1 MESCQSVWW
10 QSPICKSLYDAL
22 KAEETQVPTES
33 SLIMILLQLK
43 ELLRVGTMSSLVWCD
58 TRDMV
63 ADALNKGTIARHA
76 IMQLALSGVWE
87 LKHEFI
93 THTEPYHTPIISS
106 KQDAMS

>member
-1 MESCQSVWW
+1 M
-10 QSPICKSLYDAL
+10 PIRMAAITDCKSLYDAL

-76 IMQLALSGVWE
+76 IMQLALLGVWE

-93 THTEPYHTPIISS
+93 IHTEPYHTPIVSS
-106 KQDAMS
+106 KEDAMS